1 MYLHIGLNYLIKT
14 KYIVGIF
21 DMENTTTSSITKRF
35 LADAE
40 KFGEVVSA
48 TQEIPKSFVVYK
60 EKKKTTVYLS
70 QFSTATLQKRSVTG
84 KIDWK

>member
-48 TQEIPKSFVVYK
+48 TQEIRVKQNPAPDILAKNIFASKY
-60 EKKKTTVYLS
+60 
-70 QFSTATLQKRSVTG
+70 
-84 KIDWK
+84 